1 MALEGSP
8 SRDLVVF
15 WSGDVATLIRNQKV
29 KVGNTEYYVLLMI
42 PSQQMLWR
50 YDNLKEQLQY
60 RGGTLSGFIVREYPT
75 EYVFNVSFN
84 PELPMLICLCNFDG
98 TISLDSELQ
107 KQADRIKG
115 LKKDINNYLGEI
127 ETLREKYKELT
138 EYIRELKG
146 VTA

>member
-1 MALEGSP
+1 MEGLP

-15 WSGDVATLIRNQKV
+15 WSGDVATLIRTVKT
-29 KVGNTEYYVLLMI
+29 KVGNIEYYVLLMI

-50 YDNLKEQLQY
+50 YDDLKGQLQY
-60 RGGTLSGFIVREYPT
+60 KGGVLSGFIIREYPA

-84 PELPMLICLCNFDG
+84 PELPMLICICNFDG
-98 TISLDSELQ
+98 TISLDTELH
-107 KQADRIKG
+107 KQTEKIKG
-115 LKKDINNYLGEI
+115 LKKDVNNYLGES